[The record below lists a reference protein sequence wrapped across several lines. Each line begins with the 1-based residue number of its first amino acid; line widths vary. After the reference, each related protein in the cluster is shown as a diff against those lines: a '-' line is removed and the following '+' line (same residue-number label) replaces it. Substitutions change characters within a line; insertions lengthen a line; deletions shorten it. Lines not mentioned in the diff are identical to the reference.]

1 MNKYNS
7 LFKNKKFIACFIAA
21 ALGSGLAS
29 AQVKRAKDFPAQNT
43 ISTFDNT
50 TFCVAYLSNG
60 NLLTLRDRPVT
71 IYNKLSQLAFNPTGS
86 SIAVARP
93 GKEIRI
99 YSFLRKDDKLFSL
112 KEKRKEYK
120 YAETTSMCYSANAR
134 FFIAAT
140 SANEIIIYD
149 TKEYLPQAY
158 IKTNSPASSLE
169 MSSNN
174 YFIASQHKNE
184 IDIWNFQTKE
194 LRTKLEIEGQITG
207 DAFSKDASL
216 FAVTTD
222 KKGLMI
228 YDTKTWTL
236 KHTFDSISG
245 QLKNPYFHPD
255 GKYIAVVKDNSK
267 IVIMNLKNNKI
278 EQEIDNK
285 NNSLMQFKFFT
296 NNQTKDMYG
305 VSGESKSI
313 VFWDANGLNPF
324 YGKLVSSEVD
334 AKMNEWVKMMQG
346 ESMEEYAIRVNDE
359 TRMKQQIL
367 FENEAATKLAGDRIS
382 LENPFIGNYDATN
395 GMLNVGF
402 NTMSPIAIEVPVE
415 DLGSFKDSKDLSF
428 DNAVYYLN
436 DNDEF
441 ELAYVEVRNETTNK
455 VYIYDNLGRKKM
467 TSIQDDSNFVPLEIM
482 QQASQEEAKLEA
494 IKKDVVEQ
502 NKQDQL
508 ITDNTQINVKTEV
521 IPDVN
526 ANGEKILNYKVGYQY
541 EVINKEF
548 SAKEDFPS
556 GGYDIQS
563 SNAAMSLMKIIKN
576 AFEGEF
582 ASYLGENKQVKIV
595 ITGSADASPIR
606 SKIAYKGQYGEF
618 VDEPYYKDGNLDN
631 ITVTKES
638 GITQNEQLALLRAAG
653 VMDYVKNNITTLKN
667 TNNEFEYHVEVA
679 KERGGEY
686 RKINIEFVIVDAFP
700 ATK

>member
-50 TFCVAYLSNG
+50 TFCVAYLSGG

-99 YSFLRKDDKLFSL
+99 YSFLRKDKRLFSL

-120 YAETTSMCYSANAR
+120 DAETTSMCYSANAR
-134 FFIAAT
+134 YFIAAT

-174 YFIASQHKNE
+174 YFIASQHENE

-278 EQEIDNK
+278 EQEIENE
-285 NNSLMQFKFFT
+285 NSNLMQFKFFT
-296 NNQTKDMYG
+296 NNQTKDVYG
-305 VSGESKSI
+305 LSGESKSI

-346 ESMEEYAIRVNDE
+346 ESMEEYAIRVM
-359 TRMKQQIL
+359 MKH
-367 FENEAATKLAGDRIS
+367 E
-382 LENPFIGNYDATN
+382 
-395 GMLNVGF
+395 
-402 NTMSPIAIEVPVE
+402 
-415 DLGSFKDSKDLSF
+415 
-428 DNAVYYLN
+428 
-436 DNDEF
+436 
-441 ELAYVEVRNETTNK
+441 
-455 VYIYDNLGRKKM
+455 
-467 TSIQDDSNFVPLEIM
+467 
-482 QQASQEEAKLEA
+482 
-494 IKKDVVEQ
+494 
-502 NKQDQL
+502 
-508 ITDNTQINVKTEV
+508 
-521 IPDVN
+521 
-526 ANGEKILNYKVGYQY
+526 
-541 EVINKEF
+541 
-548 SAKEDFPS
+548 
-556 GGYDIQS
+556 
-563 SNAAMSLMKIIKN
+563 
-576 AFEGEF
+576 
-582 ASYLGENKQVKIV
+582 
-595 ITGSADASPIR
+595 
-606 SKIAYKGQYGEF
+606 
-618 VDEPYYKDGNLDN
+618 
-631 ITVTKES
+631 
-638 GITQNEQLALLRAAG
+638 
-653 VMDYVKNNITTLKN
+653 
-667 TNNEFEYHVEVA
+667 
-679 KERGGEY
+679 
-686 RKINIEFVIVDAFP
+686 
-700 ATK
+700 